1 MTFKKF
7 ARTFLPLMGIAL
19 MTVGCTSNEEPA
31 EPEKFRLMTL
41 NPGHFHAALIQKNN
55 IPDLDENVFVFAP
68 NGPDIDL
75 HMSRIEGFN
84 NRADDP
90 TNWVSHVFTGRNYL
104 ERMLN
109 MRLGNVMVTAGNNR
123 LKTSY
128 IHQTLSRGI
137 NVLSDKPMAIDTEG
151 WELLRD
157 AFQQAEEN
165 NVLLYDIMTERRE
178 VTSGVLRRLMQEQDV
193 FGELVVGSK
202 EEPAIF
208 KESIHHLFKY
218 VAGSP
223 LQRPPWYFDVRQQG
237 EGIVD
242 VTVHLVD
249 LSMWVAFPDQIIN
262 YEEDVTL
269 LDARRWYTL
278 VTRPQFQRITGEAQ
292 FPDYLRDQ
300 LNRQGNLPLYS
311 NGEIDYLLN
320 GHHVRVRV
328 QWDYEAPEGGNDTHF
343 TMIRGTRSNLVV
355 RQGMEQNYRA
365 TVYVEPADGVT
376 MQELQPAFAS
386 VMTRLQQQYPG
397 AGYVEVPGG
406 WELQIPDEFHYGH
419 EAHFGMVAQSFF
431 QYLRQGALPDW
442 EVPNMIAKYYITT
455 HGRELALQN
464 ASR

>member
-19 MTVGCTSNEEPA
+19 MTVGCTSTEEPA

>member
-386 VMTRLQQQYPG
+386 MMTRLQQQYPG

>member
-1 MTFKKF
+1 
-7 ARTFLPLMGIAL
+7 MGIAL

-386 VMTRLQQQYPG
+386 MMTRLQQQYPG